1 MNVEASY
8 AWHFLLTEFHMVPTS
23 DVNILLFKL
32 SFFDNVR
39 KVKNKS
45 KSILRPLTCFLQV
58 SVL

>member
-23 DVNILLFKL
+23 DVNFLLFKL
-32 SFFDNVR
+32 SSFDNVR

-45 KSILRPLTCFLQV
+45 KSILGPLTCFLQV
-58 SVL
+58 SAL